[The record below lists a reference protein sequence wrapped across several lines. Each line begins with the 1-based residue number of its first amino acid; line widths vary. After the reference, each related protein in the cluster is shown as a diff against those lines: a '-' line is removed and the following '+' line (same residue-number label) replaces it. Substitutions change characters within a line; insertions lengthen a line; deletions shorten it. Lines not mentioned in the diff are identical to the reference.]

1 MCVYSPPS
9 VTRVVALPCG
19 TTCTGVTKGRG
30 RRFRVLFLKVNWVW
44 LLQWSTVYGSLS
56 SFDTVATVSC
66 KSTPLSSFI
75 D

>member
-30 RRFRVLFLKVNWVW
+30 RPFRVLFEGEID
-44 LLQWSTVYGSLS
+44 YGSLS

>member
-30 RRFRVLFLKVNWVW
+30 RSSLKAKWVIRHSGVR
-44 LLQWSTVYGSLS
+44 STARYGSLS